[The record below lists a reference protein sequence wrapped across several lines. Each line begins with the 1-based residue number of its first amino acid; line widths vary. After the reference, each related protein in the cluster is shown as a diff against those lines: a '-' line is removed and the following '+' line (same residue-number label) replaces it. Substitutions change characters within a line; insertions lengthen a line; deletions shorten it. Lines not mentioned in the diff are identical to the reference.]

1 MQRILFFLLM
11 LCRCAVWG
19 AEIDAEAIARK
30 CTSSVMLIVADGAGK
45 SGSLGTAFTVSADG
59 KLVTNFH
66 VIEGKDRLTAKSQN
80 GGLFLVKSVL
90 AIDKEHDLALLQIE
104 ARNLPFLELGDSAS
118 INSGAGVVVIGNP
131 IGLEASVTQGIIS
144 AKRVIDSQGEI
155 LQISA
160 AISPGS
166 SGSPVFNAQ
175 GKVVGVATFK
185 LVKGESLNFAI
196 PSSHVASLLSRPANA
211 ADTKSSSTSSRVTGL
226 RKGSREQDETVLNDQ
241 RFKDAKNSEKNED
254 YVALLRSARILVGEF
269 QESALAER
277 MLSDAYFYMEMKK
290 DCLEHARIA
299 LDLDPKSARAWNNL
313 AIALRTADD
322 ENGAVSAYEEAL
334 KLAPDDAKVLAEY
347 AAITASSR
355 PSGAESAARHAL
367 KLLLESKGLDA
378 ETTIYP
384 PYAAVAHA
392 FMRLGKADDAYRAAI
407 EGVKKMPNWR
417 RSWESL
423 ASAAI
428 ATKQFDAVPNIVER
442 GRNESKGNDAYLYW
456 MLATAKAEQK
466 QFALAHQALRRAYAA
481 NQNRKE
487 VLRDLV
493 LSLLLVSP
501 RVVPQDTLA
510 EIYDYTDHLKRL
522 DAEAGRELMKT
533 VEQNLKAR

>member
-1 MQRILFFLLM
+1 
-11 LCRCAVWG
+11 
-19 AEIDAEAIARK
+19 
-30 CTSSVMLIVADGAGK
+30 MLIVADGAGK